1 MCFVLIIRNGCHMLM
16 IVYEIVSTH
25 FSLMKASVLKP
36 VRLQKLLLILKAATL
51 L

>member
-16 IVYEIVSTH
+16 IVYEIVYTR

-36 VRLQKLLLILKAATL
+36 VRAQKLLLILKAATL